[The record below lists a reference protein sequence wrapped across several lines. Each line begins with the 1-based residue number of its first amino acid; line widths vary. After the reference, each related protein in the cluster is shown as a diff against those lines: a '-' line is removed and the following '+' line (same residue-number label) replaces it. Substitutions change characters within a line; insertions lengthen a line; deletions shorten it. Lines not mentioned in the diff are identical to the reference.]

1 MEYLLNPNI
10 AYILLSIGMFFS
22 ILALLSPGTGILEI
36 FGIITLIVAGYS
48 IYFLPIN
55 YWALLILLAG
65 VVLFFLAIRKP
76 AQVAYLIASILA
88 LVLGSAFLFR
98 SEVWWVP
105 AVNPRL
111 ALVISLLM
119 GTFFWIVGRK
129 FMEMRE
135 VLPTHDL
142 SALIGEEGVAKTEIH
157 EEGSVQVSG
166 ELWTATSA
174 DPLPEGAH
182 VRVVGRDGFILTVE
196 AIEQNQE

>member
-1 MEYLLNPNI
+1 MEYLLNPNV

-22 ILALLSPGTGILEI
+22 ILALLSPGTGVLEI
-36 FGIITLIVAGYS
+36 FGIVTLIVAGYA

-55 YWALLILLAG
+55 YWALLILLVGA
-65 VVLFFLAIRKP
+65 VLFFFAIRKP
-76 AQVAYLIASILA
+76 NQIAYLIASIVA
-88 LVLGSAFLFR
+88 MILGSAFLF
-98 SEVWWVP
+98 SSGDWWVP
-105 AVNPRL
+105 AVNPLL

-142 SALIGEEGVAKTEIH
+142 AALIGEEGVAKTEIH

-166 ELWTATSA
+166 ELWTATSTA
-174 DPLPEGAH
+174 PIPEGAH
-182 VRVVGRDGFILTVE
+182 IRVIGRDGFILTVE
-196 AIEQNQE
+196 AIEQN